1 MDASTS
7 QLVCHHKCDRRNV
20 KMCQHG
26 SNDLFIHVTG
36 GQIYASTARAWP
48 SCGNL
53 HEQGLGIYLE

>member
-1 MDASTS
+1 
-7 QLVCHHKCDRRNV
+7 
-20 KMCQHG
+20 MCQHG

-53 HEQGLGIYLE
+53 HEQGSGIYLE